1 LFFLLFL
8 LFILFYFVVT
18 GPANQQRMSD
28 NGVQQPALL
37 VNWSGDLGGEVSWDA
52 PQEIFFGEEDLKFR
66 SWKDLGVK
74 PVKGGI

>member
-1 LFFLLFL
+1 MLSRFLVIL
-8 LFILFYFVVT
+8 LVVVVVT

>member
-1 LFFLLFL
+1 MLSRFLVIL
-8 LFILFYFVVT
+8 LVVLVVYSILCCGDRT
-18 GPANQQRMSD
+18 S